1 MQRVLLLLAA
11 GAAFALGPLA
21 ASLGPV
27 AGAALALSFGIAL
40 ALAAS
45 GARSAVAAAAGAMGA
60 FAATVMTP
68 ASPAIGG
75 AVLLGFAYAE
85 RTARVRGTGSA
96 GRALP
101 RLAHIGVALGA
112 GALAGTIGVA
122 YAGASVGV
130 RGVAVVVAAVLAALP
145 LLIDADDPVAHE
157 LDRAAAA
164 VSDPA
169 RAKLREG
176 AELRRQAGEELLDAR
191 SARQVKRTWRALVRL
206 AEARCK
212 LERAATTGASS
223 QAERVRALLDDRIA
237 AHVAVLCRAYL
248 AVDAAR
254 GAEATIDDAALRSVE
269 SVGESLE
276 QVSDALV
283 EEA

>member
-27 AGAALALSFGIAL
+27 SGAALALLLGVLL

-45 GARSAVAAAAGAMGA
+45 GARSAVAAAAGALGA
-60 FAATVMTP
+60 FAAAVMAPT
-68 ASPAIGG
+68 SPAIGG

-101 RLAHIGVALGA
+101 RLAHLGVALGA
-112 GALAGTIGVA
+112 GALAGTIGVS
-122 YAGASVGV
+122 YASASLGV

-145 LLIDADDPVAHE
+145 LLIDADDAVAHE
-157 LDRAAAA
+157 LDRAAAI

-212 LERAATTGASS
+212 LERAATGASS

-237 AHVAVLCRAYL
+237 AHVAVLSRAYL

-254 GAEATIDDAALRSVE
+254 GAEATIDDAALRSVQ